1 MIDNQDGRARGSII
15 LRWISRQV
23 PMLALAL
30 LAGASPVIADALQDE
45 NLLTTMPSGFKTGY
59 SASNG
64 KEDMMEYVPS
74 AETVEDWT
82 KMVTVQVFH
91 DAKNVDPDAF
101 AANIADGW
109 KSSCT
114 GGDAEKIT
122 TGVENGYPIAVW
134 AYDCALNP
142 ETNKPESMW
151 LKVTSGGDALYSV
164 QYAYRAKA
172 TGDLATPALD
182 YLHSVMVCDTRRND
196 RPCPKGM

>member
-1 MIDNQDGRARGSII
+1 
-15 LRWISRQV
+15 
-23 PMLALAL
+23 MLALAL
-30 LAGASPVIADALQDE
+30 LAGASPVMADALQDE

-74 AETVEDWT
+74 TETVEDWT

-91 DAKNVDPDAF
+91 DAKDVDPDAF

-172 TGDLATPALD
+172 TGDLATLALD
-182 YLHSVMVCDTRRND
+182 YLHSVMVCDTRRSD

>member
-1 MIDNQDGRARGSII
+1 MGARNVKRKAGAV
-15 LRWISRQV
+15 LV
-23 PMLALAL
+23 ALVAS
-30 LAGASPVIADALQDE
+30 ASPVMADALQDE
-45 NLLTTMPSGFKTGY
+45 NLLTTMPAGFKTGY